1 MKSAAIAEI
10 SRIPTK
16 WLEGAQAKGE
26 YNRIMHEL
34 QKRAVDPASIGVPN
48 LIAYSNAY
56 ARYVASVRL
65 AKHSQLI
72 VRGYDGNGLY
82 NPVFDKLEDARRDL
96 ADIIIKLD
104 LLEETAD
111 IRQPDD
117 PALSA
122 APFGYAAD
130 M

>member
-1 MKSAAIAEI
+1 
-10 SRIPTK
+10 
-16 WLEGAQAKGE
+16 
-26 YNRIMHEL
+26 MHEL
-34 QKRAVDPASIGVPN
+34 QKRAIDPASIGVPN

-56 ARYVASVRL
+56 ARYVSCVRL

-72 VRGYDGNGLY
+72 VRGYDGSGLY
-82 NPVFDKLEDARRDL
+82 NPIFDKLEAARRDL
-96 ADIIIKLD
+96 AGIIIKLD
-104 LLEETAD
+104 LVTETTG

>member
-1 MKSAAIAEI
+1 MNAAID
-10 SRIPTK
+10 RIPSE
-16 WLEGAQAKGE
+16 WLEGAPAMGE
-26 YNRIMHEL
+26 YNRIMQEL
-34 QKRAVDPASIGVPN
+34 HRRAIDPASIGVPN

-56 ARYVASVRL
+56 ARYVSCVKL
-65 AKHSQLI
+65 AKHSQL
-72 VRGYDGNGLY
+72 VVGSYGSARQY
-82 NPVFDKLEDARRDL
+82 NPVFDRLEDARRDL

-104 LLEETAD
+104 LTEETTG